1 MLPLYLASVVP
12 SQTALWQTY
21 PDVHVITLNQ
31 VPLQSVFTLGIDR
44 ALALCWGKLGVGL
57 CW

>member
-1 MLPLYLASVVP
+1 MPLYLAVVS

-31 VPLQSVFTLGIDR
+31 VLRVSIHWELISLGVVGR
-44 ALALCWGKLGVGL
+44 WAWVGL